1 MHKLTSLT
9 MVWRVGYN
17 NLTFLDKIKYRDQEM
32 DTKWNILAHLQNVAM
47 KQNAK
52 FYCILKSVEKFKKK
66 FLLKC

>member
-1 MHKLTSLT
+1 
-9 MVWRVGYN
+9 
-17 NLTFLDKIKYRDQEM
+17 M

-66 FLLKC
+66 FLLKCQGPKSPAYSDKSQNYNFYNFFMEPADLK